1 MSALI
6 KNIGMPKSRE
16 GNKDEAFSLFEGQK
30 EYTKGERELYK
41 RVLLNKSKLVGI
53 NVNVFFG

>member
-6 KNIGMPKSRE
+6 KNIGMPENRE
-16 GNKDEAFSLFEGQK
+16 ENKEEAFSLFEGQK
-30 EYTKGERELYK
+30 EYTKEERELYK